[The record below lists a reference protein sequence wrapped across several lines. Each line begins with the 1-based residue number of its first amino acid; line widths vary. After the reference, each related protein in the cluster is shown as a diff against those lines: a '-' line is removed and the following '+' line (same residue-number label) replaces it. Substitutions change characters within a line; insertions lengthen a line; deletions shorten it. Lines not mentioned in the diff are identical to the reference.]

1 MGILIMKKVT
11 NLKDYYR
18 KKTDSE
24 IMMEIHTK
32 IRLIKDDETRVN
44 LLKSWKGE
52 AISLSSK
59 VLLS

>member
-1 MGILIMKKVT
+1 MKKVT